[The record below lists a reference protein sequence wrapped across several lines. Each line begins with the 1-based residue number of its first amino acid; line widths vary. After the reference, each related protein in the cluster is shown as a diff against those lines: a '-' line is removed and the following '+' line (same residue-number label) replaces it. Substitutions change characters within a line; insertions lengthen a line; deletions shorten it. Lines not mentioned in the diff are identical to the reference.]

1 MKNIAIV
8 AAKRSAIGRLNGAL
22 SPLSAVELGQQVAA
36 ATLQSVDFPA
46 SQVDEIIT
54 GQVLMAGCGQN
65 PARQIALSIGM
76 DEKSIAMTINHVCGS
91 GLRAVMLGMQ
101 AIVTGQSQVVLA
113 GGQESMSNAPHLQSV
128 RAGVRYGDST
138 MRDSIICDGLTDA
151 FDGQAMGITA
161 ERLAEQYQISR
172 AAQDAWALRSQQL
185 AQQAIEKGYFQQ
197 EIADVH
203 IKTRKG
209 EITVNQDEHPR
220 FNMQPADL
228 EKMRPAFIKDGT
240 VTAANASG
248 INDGAAYVLLM
259 SEEKAA
265 ELKLQPMAVIKG
277 CGIAGVDPK
286 IMGYGPVPAT
296 QKALAQANW
305 SSADLGLVEAN
316 EAFAAQ
322 VLAVNHGMQWGEA
335 FAEKVN
341 VCGGAIALG
350 HPIGASGARI
360 LVTLLH
366 NMQRLDA
373 DKGLATLCVGGGQG
387 VSMCVARMS

>member
-8 AAKRSAIGRLNGAL
+8 AAKRSAIGRLSGQL

-36 ATLQSVDFPA
+36 ATVQSVGFPA
-46 SQVDEIIT
+46 EQIDEIIT
-54 GQVLMAGCGQN
+54 GQVLTGGCGQN
-65 PARQIALSIGM
+65 PARQIGLKIGM
-76 DEKSIAMTINHVCGS
+76 SDDSIALTINQVCGS
-91 GLRAVMLGMQ
+91 GLRAVILAMQ
-101 AIVTGQSQVVLA
+101 SILSGQSQVVLA
-113 GGQESMSNAPHLQSV
+113 GGQESMSNAPHLQHL
-128 RAGVRYGDST
+128 RNGVRYGDAVSQ
-138 MRDSIICDGLTDA
+138 DSIISDGLRDA
-151 FDGQAMGITA
+151 FDGELMGITA
-161 ERLAEQYQISR
+161 ERLAEQYQLSR
-172 AAQDAWALRSQQL
+172 ADQDAWALRSQQL
-185 AQQAIEKGYFQQ
+185 AQQAIENGYFQS
-197 EIADVH
+197 EIADIH

-209 EITVNQDEHPR
+209 EVIVNQDEHPR
-220 FNMQPADL
+220 FNMTLADL
-228 EKMRPAFIKDGT
+228 EKMRAAFKADGT

-259 SEEKAA
+259 TTEKAA
-265 ELKLQPMAVIKG
+265 ELNLSPLAVIKG

-305 SSADLGLVEAN
+305 QSEDLSLIEAN

-322 VLAVNHGMQWGEA
+322 VLAVSHGMDWDET
-335 FAEKVN
+335 FAERIN
-341 VCGGAIALG
+341 VTGGAIALG

-366 NMQRLDA
+366 NMQRLNV

-387 VSMCVARMS
+387 VSLCVERP